1 MIWEVF
7 RQKKAGDY
15 HTHCGN
21 VHAPD
26 REMALLFAEVQHA
39 RRMPTNSLWVV
50 PKDEIGEVDTEDV
63 AFGGTTDKS
72 YRWAMTYNFEA
83 AAEEVA
89 ASEDEQ
95 AEAEQQRKAVVD
107 GDD

>member
-7 RQKKAGDY
+7 RQEAAGEY

-26 REMALLFAEVQHA
+26 RELALLFAEVQHA
-39 RRMPTNSLWVV
+39 RRKPTNSLWVV
-50 PKDEIGEVDTEDV
+50 PQPAIGEVDTED
-63 AFGGTTDKS
+63 ATFGGTTDKA
-72 YRWAMTYNFEA
+72 YRWAQTYGDIEA

-89 ASEDEQ
+89 ESEEEQVHAERRRQPRSED
-95 AEAEQQRKAVVD
+95 
-107 GDD
+107 

>member
-7 RQKKAGDY
+7 RQEQAGDY

-26 REMALLFAEVQHA
+26 REMALLFAEVQHG
-39 RRMPTNSLWVV
+39 RRKPTNSLWVA
-50 PKDEIGEVDTEDV
+50 PQKEIGEVDTED
-63 AFGGTTDKS
+63 ANFGGTTDKS
-72 YRWAMTYNFEA
+72 YRWAQSYSFEA

-89 ASEDEQ
+89 ESESEQVQ
-95 AEAEQQRKAVVD
+95 AEAERQR

>member
-7 RQKKAGDY
+7 RQAKTGEY

-26 REMALLFAEVQHA
+26 REMAKQFAAIQHG
-39 RRMPTNSLWVV
+39 RRKPTNSLWVV
-50 PKDEIGEVDTEDV
+50 PREEIGEVGSDEV

-72 YRWAMTYNFEA
+72 YRWATAYNTTGTDA
-83 AAEEVA
+83 REVVE
-89 ASEDEQ
+89 SEDEQ
-95 AEAEQQRKAVVD
+95 ATAEKQR

>member
-7 RQKKAGDY
+7 RQEDAGDY

-26 REMALLFAEVQHA
+26 REMALLFAEVQHG
-39 RRMPTNSLWVV
+39 RRKPTNSLWVV
-50 PKDEIGEVDTEDV
+50 PQEEIGEVDTED
-63 AFGGTTDKS
+63 AHFGGTTDKS
-72 YRWAMTYNFEA
+72 YRFAQTYNVEP

-89 ASEDEQ
+89 ASEEEQ
-95 AEAEQQRKAVVD
+95 TEAERKRGEV
-107 GDD
+107 